1 MKNNTFAIASLVL
14 LAVPSAYAQT
24 EAEAL
29 NMELV
34 AHHALDGRPS
44 YQPMPHRYGDR
55 WILFVGHHAG
65 EGINSLNG

>member
-1 MKNNTFAIASLVL
+1 MKNKPLILASLLL
-14 LAVPSAYAQT
+14 LAISSAHAQT
-24 EAEAL
+24 EPAAL

-34 AHHALDGRPS
+34 AHHPLDARPS

-65 EGINSLNG
+65 EGINSLN